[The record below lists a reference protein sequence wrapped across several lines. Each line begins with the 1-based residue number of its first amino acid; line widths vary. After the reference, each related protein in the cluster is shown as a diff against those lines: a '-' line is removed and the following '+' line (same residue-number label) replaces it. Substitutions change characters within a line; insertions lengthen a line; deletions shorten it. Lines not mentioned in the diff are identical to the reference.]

1 MLAATRRLRHPDPEL
16 VNASYSQHVGP
27 IAIRRELHRQR
38 RRLAALSAVLV
49 CALAISAHHSGM
61 AMSHGHDDMGMSVPA
76 VAEMCLAAFTAVG
89 AAVVLVALGAW
100 ALGRWRPR
108 LLLAATSVAFTA
120 DAPPAR
126 ARGGP
131 GLLLLL
137 CVSRR

>member
-1 MLAATRRLRHPDPEL
+1 M
-16 VNASYSQHVGP
+16 
-27 IAIRRELHRQR
+27 
-38 RRLAALSAVLV
+38 LV
-49 CALAISAHHSGM
+49 CAIAVFAHHGGV
-61 AMSHGHDDMGMSVPA
+61 AMGHGHDEMGMGTAP

-89 AAVVLVALGAW
+89 AVIVAVAFGAW

-108 LLLAATSVAFTA
+108 LLPATASLVFAA
-120 DAPPAR
+120 DPPLAR

>member
-1 MLAATRRLRHPDPEL
+1 M
-16 VNASYSQHVGP
+16 GP

-38 RRLAALSAVLV
+38 RRLTALGAILV
-49 CALAISAHHSGM
+49 CALAISVHHNGM
-61 AMSHGHDDMGMSVPA
+61 ATSHGHGEMGVSVPA

-89 AAVVLVALGAW
+89 AAIVLVALGAW

-108 LLLAATSVAFTA
+108 LFLAPTSVLLAA
-120 DAPPAR
+120 DAPLAQ

-131 GLLLLL
+131 ELLRLL